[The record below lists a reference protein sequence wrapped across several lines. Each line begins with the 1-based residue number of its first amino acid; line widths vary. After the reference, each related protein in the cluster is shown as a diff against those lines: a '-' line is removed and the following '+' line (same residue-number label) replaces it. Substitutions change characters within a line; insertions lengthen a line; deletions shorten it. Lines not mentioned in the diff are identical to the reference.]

1 MISAH
6 KSCFIVDMKNLQ
18 EELSSVKSEK
28 DSALEQLENV
38 KIELRKEEGTAQKLH
53 DDQVAQNKELY
64 RQIEELENQV
74 ATFEKQ
80 KLVLSEELASVKA
93 DLKKEH
99 ELLLE
104 NNHDQTMN
112 ALEARLIEATDK
124 YNGKLFSTTP

>member
-28 DSALEQLENV
+28 DSALAQLENV
-38 KIELRKEEGTAQKLH
+38 KIQLREEESSAQKLH

>member
-1 MISAH
+1 MY
-6 KSCFIVDMKNLQ
+6 
-18 EELSSVKSEK
+18 
-28 DSALEQLENV
+28 
-38 KIELRKEEGTAQKLH
+38 
-53 DDQVAQNKELY
+53 DDKCAQNNELC
-64 RQIEELENQV
+64 RQIERLENEV
-74 ATFEKQ
+74 ATFENE